1 MKNVHCSKNLTG
13 LVLILLLVG
22 FCTLPSI
29 FTSPASAR
37 DSLKVGLLEE
47 PKTLNIWMAS
57 DTWSSKVL
65 SQIYQP
71 LYIREPEKLD
81 LIPWLAE
88 SDPLYNAADLSYTVT
103 LRPAKWSDG
112 TEVTAEDVIF
122 TGEFIQEFKI
132 PRYASYFKFVKKIEA
147 LDQKTVRYHLEKPQ
161 AIFLSRTLTTP
172 IVQKRQWMPIVN
184 DIRGKDKPLAEIIN
198 VKIDQPIGCGPFVLK
213 EWQQGAYIFMAANP
227 DFFGRSLTI
236 AGHKLGPYIDG
247 IIFKVFGT
255 SDAAI
260 LALKKGTIDMFWWGI
275 QAGYIEDLKK
285 QKTVEIHTNDKSALY
300 YLGFNVRKA
309 PFSDP
314 ALRRAIATLIDK
326 DFIITRILQG
336 YAIELDSVVPPGNR
350 FWHCPNVPSYGK
362 GLPRNER
369 IKAAYDILK
378 NAGYSWD
385 TPPVD
390 PKGKISAAKGLRL
403 PDGKTMEGFTILT
416 PPADYDP
423 NRAMTGMIVQE
434 WLRQMGMPA
443 TSRPMA
449 FGALIDQ
456 VKSRHDFDAFVL
468 GYGKLSLDPDYIR
481 NFFSSSND
489 KSKGSNMSGYRNPE
503 FDRIAEESAAT
514 MDAKKRQDLIWTMQ
528 GIILEDVP
536 YIPIYNPKVVEA
548 VRNDHFKGWVDMI
561 EGIGNHWSFCLVEPR

>member
-1 MKNVHCSKNLTG
+1 MKNIHRSKTLRG
-13 LVLILLLVG
+13 LVLIFLLVG
-22 FCTLPSI
+22 FFTFPSI
-29 FTSPASAR
+29 FPSTACAR
-37 DSLKVGLLEE
+37 DILKVGLLEE

-71 LYIREPEKLD
+71 LYIREPQNLD

-88 SDPLYNAADLSYTVT
+88 SDPIYNEADLSYTVT

-132 PRYASYFKFVKKIEA
+132 PRYASYFKFIARMEA
-147 LDQKTVRYHLEKPQ
+147 LDKRTVRYHLAKPQ
-161 AIFLSRTLTTP
+161 AIFLSRTLTVP
-172 IVQKRQWMPIVN
+172 IVQKRQWSPIV
-184 DIRGKDKPLAEIIN
+184 DVIRGKEKPLAEIIN
-198 VKIDQPIGCGPFVLK
+198 VKMDQPIGCGPFVLK
-213 EWQQGAYIFMAANP
+213 EWQQGAYIFMTNNP
-227 DFFGRSLTI
+227 DFFGRDLTI

-247 IIFKVFGT
+247 IIFKIFGT

-309 PFSDP
+309 PFDDP

-336 YAIELDSVVPPGNR
+336 YAIEMGSIVPPGNR
-350 FWHCPNVPSYGK
+350 FWHLPNVPSYGR
-362 GLPRNER
+362 GLERNDR
-369 IKAAYDILK
+369 IKTACEILK
-378 NAGYSWD
+378 NAGYTWD
-385 TPPVD
+385 SPPVD
-390 PKGKISAAKGLRL
+390 PKGKITGAKCLRL
-403 PDGKTMEGFTILT
+403 PDGKPMPNFTILT

-423 NRAMTGMIVQE
+423 NRAMTGMIIQE
-434 WLRQMGMPA
+434 WLRQLGMPA

-489 KSKGSNMSGYRNPE
+489 KPKGSNMSGYRNPE
-503 FDRIAEESAAT
+503 FDQIAEESAST
-514 MDAKKRQDLIWTMQ
+514 MDPKKRRDLVSKMQ
-528 GIILEDVP
+528 TIILEDVP

-548 VRNDHFKGWVDMI
+548 VRTDSFEGWVDMI
-561 EGIGNHWSFCLVEPR
+561 EGIGNHWSFCLVRAR